1 MKKLITI
8 FSTLVLF
15 SAVIPS
21 GGCSK
26 PHKPLHMERIALT
39 VRFFE
44 SIAARNSAAAARQ
57 GKKLYAINPSQEYIL
72 RLVSIQESNDAV
84 GNAQNLIRQ
93 GRINEAL
100 PVVALAAKQYPDNR
114 TLVTAYPKLIQL
126 RNAEKLLKA
135 MDRAKNASAMRG
147 ARIAAKAGLSRNITP
162 AFQQYLDAY
171 EKRESDLA
179 KKEKDNLIASGKAV
193 DKATIQAKKDDVDRE
208 KTNREFA
215 EKTELLTKKGEQI
228 RKEAGAVP
236 FASEKKDNH

>member
-1 MKKLITI
+1 MKKLMI
-8 FSTLVLF
+8 FPTLMLSGV
-15 SAVIPS
+15 VILSS

-26 PHKPLHMERIALT
+26 PHKALHSERVALT

-44 SIAARNSAAAARQ
+44 SIAEKNSAAAARQ
-57 GKKLYAINPSQEYIL
+57 GKKLYAINPSMEYIL

-84 GNAQNLIRQ
+84 GNAKKLIQQ

-100 PVVALAAKQYPDNR
+100 PVVALAIKQYPDNR
-114 TLVTAYPKLIQL
+114 TLVTTYPKLIQL

-162 AFQQYLDAY
+162 VFKKYLDDY
-171 EKRESDLA
+171 EKRENELA
-179 KKEKDNLIASGKAV
+179 KMEKENLLASGKAV
-193 DKATIQAKKDDVDRE
+193 DAATIQAKKDDISRE
-208 KTNREFA
+208 KINREFS
-215 EKTELLTKKGEQI
+215 EKTESLAKKGEQI

-236 FASEKKDNH
+236 FASEKKDRL